1 MARTAFPKPSKIYQK
16 STRRLKPG
24 SHLRDT
30 HTTRQISTRKINGGG
45 GAIAE
50 FEGGDNNSGGRTIA
64 EFAGFDFTSTAL
76 QEFFSG
82 TSPVSTLT
90 SVNLLLLNDRVN

>member
-1 MARTAFPKPSKIYQK
+1 M
-16 STRRLKPG
+16 G
-24 SHLRDT
+24 E
-30 HTTRQISTRKINGGG
+30 G

-76 QEFFSG
+76 QGFSRRLVPCPP
-82 TSPVSTLT
+82 SQV
-90 SVNLLLLNDRVN
+90 

>member
-1 MARTAFPKPSKIYQK
+1 M
-16 STRRLKPG
+16 G
-24 SHLRDT
+24 E
-30 HTTRQISTRKINGGG
+30 GGG

-76 QEFFSG
+76 QEFFRGLVPCPPSQ
-82 TSPVSTLT
+82 V
-90 SVNLLLLNDRVN
+90 

>member
-1 MARTAFPKPSKIYQK
+1 M
-16 STRRLKPG
+16 
-24 SHLRDT
+24 
-30 HTTRQISTRKINGGG
+30 GGG